1 MIGMRED
8 KKQKFMQEYIE
19 ASRKKRKKIIIVSVM
34 AVILAV
40 GGIWY
45 SNSGPYKSDDG
56 GNYFV
61 EETPSYKG
69 KKVEMSLIEA
79 EQKDGKIMIPL
90 SEVVDKKIV
99 RFEYKDSD
107 PEHVFYGQIKG
118 KMPIMAFLT
127 TAGRVVVASSI
138 CEPCYGTEFYFQDDS
153 LVCVACGT
161 RWRNTDLFG
170 EAGGCVKYPPEELK
184 YTVEGDKIV
193 LPESVIKDWQ
203 PRFFTEDVMG

>member
-1 MIGMRED
+1 MRED

-19 ASRKKRKKIIIVSVM
+19 ASRARRKKIILVSLVV
-34 AVILAV
+34 AVLAI

-45 SNSGPYKSDDG
+45 ANSGPYKSDEG

-61 EETPSYKG
+61 EEIPSYQGQKAQMVKVDAVQQGG
-69 KKVEMSLIEA
+69 KVA
-79 EQKDGKIMIPL
+79 VPV

-99 RFEYKDSD
+99 RFEYDSGD
-107 PEHVFYGQIKG
+107 PEHEFYGQIKG
-118 KMPIMAFLT
+118 KMPIMAYLS
-127 TAGRVVVASSI
+127 TAGRVIVASSI
-138 CEPCYGTEFYFQDDS
+138 CEPCYGTEFYLQDNH

-184 YTVEGDKIV
+184 YTVEDGKIT
-193 LPESVIKDWQ
+193 LPEEELENWK
-203 PRFFTEDVMG
+203 PRFFTDDVMG